1 MSRKSIY
8 RFNLK
13 QYEIDIKEYRAR
25 NKHNEILQ
33 EVLTKAE
40 MIGFYKARLGK
51 RIRKQAEEEY
61 RDFEERIKYWW

>member
-13 QYEIDIKEYRAR
+13 QYEIDIKEYRIR

-40 MIGFYKARLGK
+40 MVGFYKARLGK

-61 RDFEERIKYWW
+61 KEFEERIKYWW

>member
-13 QYEIDIKEYRAR
+13 QYEIDIKEYRTR

-40 MIGFYKARLGK
+40 MVGFYKARLGK

-61 RDFEERIKYWW
+61 KEFEERIKYWW